1 MVLPKVLMNHHLHSQ
16 VINHHQSLTA
26 PNRSHLAKTIK
37 FLGTKH
43 KKINQRH
50 NNFNRSLLCSSSHLK
65 LLSWMDSNLQVK
77 TNNMEQA
84 TPKWQQWL
92 KADKWDL
99 IMVCKWLI
107 GLQCRCNSQEVL
119 DPDSCKIKWHLGN
132 MALKIT
138 RYSQW

>member
-1 MVLPKVLMNHHLHSQ
+1 MELPKVLMNHHQHSQ

-37 FLGTKH
+37 LLDIKH
-43 KKINQRH
+43 KKTNQRL
-50 NNFNRSLLCSSSHLK
+50 NSFNRSLLCSSSHPK
-65 LLSWMDSNLQVK
+65 PLSWTDSNLLV
-77 TNNMEQA
+77 NNMVQA
-84 TPKWQQWL
+84 TLKWQQWL
-92 KADKWDL
+92 KADQWDQ
-99 IMVCKWLI
+99 IMECKWQI
-107 GLQCRCNSQEVL
+107 RLQCRCNNQEEL

>member
-1 MVLPKVLMNHHLHSQ
+1 MVPPKVLMNHHQHSQ
-16 VINHHQSLTA
+16 AINPHQSLTA

-37 FLGTKH
+37 VQDTKH
-43 KKINQRH
+43 KKTNQRL
-50 NNFNRSLLCSSSHLK
+50 NSFNRSLLCSSSHPK
-65 LLSWMDSNLQVK
+65 PLSWTDSNLLAK

-92 KADKWDL
+92 KADQWDL
-99 IMVCKWLI
+99 IMEWQWPI
-107 GLQCRCNSQEVL
+107 RLQCRCNSQVVL